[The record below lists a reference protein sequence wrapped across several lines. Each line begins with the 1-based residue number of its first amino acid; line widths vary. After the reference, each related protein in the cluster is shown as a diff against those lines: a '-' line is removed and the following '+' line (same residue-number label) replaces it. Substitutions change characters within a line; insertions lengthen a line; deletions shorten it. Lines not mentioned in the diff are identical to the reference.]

1 MKALMTRFLRAPAI
15 YNISVPAP
23 EPGELQIKVA
33 YVSLNPTDCK
43 YLLDIKLPTLEA
55 LMIIRQTC
63 LHVTP
68 PC

>member
-1 MKALMTRFLRAPAI
+1 MTRFLRAPAI

-43 YLLDIKLPTLEA
+43 YLLDINLSTVVV
-55 LMIIRQTC
+55 LMSNRQTC
-63 LHVTP
+63 LHVTSS
-68 PC
+68 C